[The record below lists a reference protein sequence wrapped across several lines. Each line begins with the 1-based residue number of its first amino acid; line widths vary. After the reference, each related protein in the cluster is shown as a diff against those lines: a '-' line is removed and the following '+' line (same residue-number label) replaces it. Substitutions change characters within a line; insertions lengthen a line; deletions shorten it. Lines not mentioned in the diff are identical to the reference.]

1 MGDTIQPII
10 QRVHSRWFWAGN
22 SLQPSRKVLS
32 PSSETLAMMLSCA
45 ELVWIEFLPASH
57 YAECIMNT
65 NSISL
70 HLTTG
75 ELEFEA
81 GSVCWHHPGF

>member
-1 MGDTIQPII
+1 
-10 QRVHSRWFWAGN
+10 
-22 SLQPSRKVLS
+22 
-32 PSSETLAMMLSCA
+32 MMLSRA
-45 ELVWIEFLPASH
+45 ELVWIELLPAGH
-57 YAECIMNT
+57 RADCIMNT
-65 NSISL
+65 NSISP